1 MKYGQRIAIDV
12 GYQDKMTDFVLEIV
26 ICSDFLCRSGIV
38 WWSSCVLL
46 IMPIK
51 WHRSIFLCIF
61 VEWYPYLNCTVTIS
75 FIESFIESLINSFI
89 SFLCPFP
96 LLFSLTPLS
105 LHQFTSCKR
114 ESRSLGSLFSHRI
127 HVSFFLPSTHSIES
141 KFSHLPISCI
151 FLPMH
156 PIRFFP
162 SIPPK
167 CTWLEAS
174 SIAVSIR
181 FAFYSPESSA

>member
-1 MKYGQRIAIDV
+1 MKQLCFAHNANKVASKHIS
-12 GYQDKMTDFVLEIV
+12 LH
-26 ICSDFLCRSGIV
+26 ICGMISLFELYCNNIIQSFIE
-38 WWSSCVLL
+38 S
-46 IMPIK
+46 
-51 WHRSIFLCIF
+51 
-61 VEWYPYLNCTVTIS
+61 LNHS
-75 FIESFIESLINSFI
+75 FIESFIHSFPSYVI
-89 SFLCPFP
+89 FP

-167 CTWLEAS
+167 CT
-174 SIAVSIR
+174 
-181 FAFYSPESSA
+181 